1 MEKASSIREPK
12 PHGRVFP
19 PDTHMIGAVDPS
31 GRKRHAALPV
41 LREAFA
47 NHPRRWRDFLYVY
60 PVISRRSRGL
70 SIGINLNPDAACNFD
85 CVYCSV
91 DRSVPPKVRRV
102 ELPVLAA
109 ELEQMVAR
117 RAALFDEPEFRAIP
131 PEWRRLNDFAF
142 SGDGEPTASP
152 VFPEAVEL
160 VTRVR
165 REAGLGDVKVVV
177 ITDAC
182 YLTRPAVAA
191 ALEVLDANGG
201 EIWAKL
207 DAGTEEYFRRVNRP
221 NYPLRHVLN
230 NIRSAGQKRSLVI
243 QSLFLRLHGDPPPP
257 AEIEAYLERL
267 RELLAAGT
275 RVTLVQVYTVVR
287 RTAEPYATALTEDEL
302 ERIAARVR
310 TLGVR
315 AEVYP

>member
-1 MEKASSIREPK
+1 MEKLSSIRETEPRG
-12 PHGRVFP
+12 PVFP
-19 PDTHMIGAVDPS
+19 PDADIIGAVSPV
-31 GRKRHAALPV
+31 GRKGRMALPV

-91 DRSVPPKVRRV
+91 DRSLPPKVRRV

-109 ELEQMVAR
+109 ELEQMVAGR
-117 RAALFDEPEFRAIP
+117 TALFEEPEFRSIP
-131 PEWRRLNDFAF
+131 AEWRRLNDFAF

-152 VFPEAVEL
+152 AFPEAVEL
-160 VTRVR
+160 VARVR
-165 REAGLGDVKVVV
+165 REARLDDVKVVL

-191 ALEVLDANGG
+191 ALAVLDANGG
-201 EIWAKL
+201 EVWAKL

-221 NYPLRHVLN
+221 NYPLEHVLA
-230 NIRSAGQKRSLVI
+230 NIQAAGQSRPLVI
-243 QSLFLRLHGDPPPP
+243 QSLFLRLNDAPPPA
-257 AEIEAYLERL
+257 AEIEAYVGRL
-267 RELLAAGT
+267 RTLLAGGT
-275 RVTLVQVYTVVR
+275 RIQLVQVYTVAR
-287 RTAEPYATALTEDEL
+287 RTAESYATALSEGEL
-302 ERIAARVR
+302 ESIAGKVRV
-310 TLGVR
+310 LGLR